1 MIELPIKNYPAQQS
15 IFDSKA
21 RYKIVVKGRR
31 MGITKGAANDFIKT
45 ALERKFKKG
54 LWVDTVNG
62 NIDRYIERYF
72 LPTLK
77 LLPANMWNWRKQARM
92 LEIVDSYIDFR
103 SADRPE
109 NIEGFGYDKAFLNE
123 AGIILKDE
131 YLWNNAIRPM
141 LWEYKAPAV
150 IGGTPKGKGVFYELA
165 QRGQDPAQENY
176 EFFHFTTFDNPYLD
190 ADNLKTE
197 MEDMPEAVKRQEIF
211 AEFLDDSGVVFK
223 NVSLVCN
230 ATPRKPVAGHL
241 YVMGVDLAKVQDFTV
256 LTVYDREN
264 NKQVYQDRFNTLD
277 WGFQKKKIYTI
288 AKMYNNALT
297 VVDATGL
304 GDPIADDLSRAGLS
318 IEPYKLTN
326 TSKKELIEK
335 LSIWIEQGR
344 MSMLNLEETVQEFN
358 NFTYDISSSGNIRYN
373 APVGFHDDIV
383 ISHGLAVSQLQP
395 IYGKTKDE
403 PKTRLQEYYEEL
415 RSPKKREDI
424 EFEYEII

>member
-31 MGITKGAANDFIKT
+31 MGITKGAANDFIKS

-62 NIDRYIERYF
+62 NIDRYVERYF
-72 LPTLK
+72 IPTLK
-77 LLPANMWNWRKQARM
+77 LLPSTMWNWRKQARV

-190 ADNLKTE
+190 AKNLETE

-230 ATPRKPVAGHL
+230 ASPRKPVPGHL

-335 LSIWIEQGR
+335 LSIWIEQER

-403 PKTRLQEYYEEL
+403 PKTRLQEYYQEL
-415 RSPKKREDI
+415 RSPKKRDDI

>member
-1 MIELPIKNYPAQQS
+1 
-15 IFDSKA
+15 
-21 RYKIVVKGRR
+21 
-31 MGITKGAANDFIKT
+31 
-45 ALERKFKKG
+45 
-54 LWVDTVNG
+54 
-62 NIDRYIERYF
+62 
-72 LPTLK
+72 
-77 LLPANMWNWRKQARM
+77 
-92 LEIVDSYIDFR
+92 
-103 SADRPE
+103 
-109 NIEGFGYDKAFLNE
+109 
-123 AGIILKDE
+123 
-131 YLWNNAIRPM
+131 M

-190 ADNLKTE
+190 AKNLETE

-230 ATPRKPVAGHL
+230 ASPRKPVPGHL

-335 LSIWIEQGR
+335 LSIWIEQER

-403 PKTRLQEYYEEL
+403 PKTRLQEYYQEL
-415 RSPKKREDI
+415 RSPKKRDDI